1 MNRMT
6 CNEFEI
12 LLADYLDGTLAT
24 EEKGAIEEHRNTCAS
39 CAELALDAAGAM
51 AFIERAA
58 TVDPPPAM
66 VNRILFEVTSG
77 ASRTVIKPSW
87 IERLLGRRAG
97 FILQPRFA
105 MGMAMAVISVA
116 MVGRFWG
123 AAESGVARSWDRA
136 VKGYENLQ
144 LVYEVQTQLEE
155 WAQERGSASGT
166 QDGTQGGT
174 QSGSQNGA
182 GPSSN
187 PSQTNGGAE
196 KK

>member
-1 MNRMT
+1 MT
-6 CNEFEI
+6 CTEFEI
-12 LLADYLDGTLAT
+12 LLADYLDGTLPAA
-24 EEKGAIEEHRNTCAS
+24 EKSAVEEHRDACAS
-39 CAELALDAAGAM
+39 CAELASDAAGAM

-77 ASRTVIKPSW
+77 ASRSVIKPSW
-87 IERLLGRRAG
+87 FERLLGRRAG

-155 WAQERGSASGT
+155 WSQERGSASGA
-166 QDGTQGGT
+166 QGGA
-174 QSGSQNGA
+174 QNGSQKEA
-182 GPSSN
+182 SPSSN
-187 PSQTNGGAE
+187 PDQRTGGADN
-196 KK
+196 K

>member
-12 LLADYLDGTLAT
+12 LLADYLDGTLAN

-51 AFIERAA
+51 AFIERAS

-66 VNRILFEVTSG
+66 VNRILFEVTNG

-155 WAQERGSASGT
+155 WAQERRSS
-166 QDGTQGGT
+166 DGAQG
-174 QSGSQNGA
+174 GSQNGA
-182 GPSSN
+182 SPSSN
-187 PSQTNGGAE
+187 PAQKTGGAE

>member
-1 MNRMT
+1 MNGMT

-77 ASRTVIKPSW
+77 ASRTVIEPSW

-155 WAQERGSASGT
+155 WAQERGSA
-166 QDGTQGGT
+166 DGTQGG
-174 QSGSQNGA
+174 SQNGA
-182 GPSSN
+182 SSSSN
-187 PSQTNGGAE
+187 PARKTGGAE

>member
-1 MNRMT
+1 MSPMT
-6 CNEFEI
+6 CTEFEI
-12 LLADYLDGTLAT
+12 LLADFLDGTLAAG
-24 EEKGAIEEHRNTCAS
+24 EKAAIEEHRNACAS
-39 CAELALDAAGAM
+39 CAELAIDAAGAM

-66 VNRILFEVTSG
+66 VNRILFEVTNG
-77 ASRTVIKPSW
+77 ASRSVIKPSW

-105 MGMAMAVISVA
+105 MGMAMAVISLA

-123 AAESGVARSWDRA
+123 AAESGIERSWDRA

-155 WAQERGSASGT
+155 WAQERGPAGGS
-166 QDGTQGGT
+166 QGE
-174 QSGSQNGA
+174 SQNGTSPA
-182 GPSSN
+182 ERSN
-187 PSQTNGGAE
+187 PGQRSGGAE
-196 KK
+196 NK

>member
-1 MNRMT
+1 MSRIT
-6 CNEFEI
+6 CTEFEI
-12 LLADYLDGTLAT
+12 LLADYLDGTLAAG
-24 EEKGAIEEHRNTCAS
+24 EKAAVEEHRNACAS
-39 CAELALDAAGAM
+39 CAELAIDAAGAI

-105 MGMAMAVISVA
+105 MGMAMAVISIA
-116 MVGRFWG
+116 MVGRFWS
-123 AAESGVARSWDRA
+123 AAESGVARSWDRV

-144 LVYEVQTQLEE
+144 VVYDVQTQLEE
-155 WAQERGSASGT
+155 WAQERQSAN
-166 QDGTQGGT
+166 DT
-174 QSGSQNGA
+174 QSGAQ
-182 GPSSN
+182 
-187 PSQTNGGAE
+187 

>member
-1 MNRMT
+1 MSGIT
-6 CNEFEI
+6 CTEFEI
-12 LLADYLDGTLAT
+12 LLADYLDGTLASG
-24 EEKGAIEEHRNTCAS
+24 EKAAIEEHRNACAS
-39 CAELALDAAGAM
+39 CAELAIDAAGAV
-51 AFIERAA
+51 AFIERAS

-77 ASRTVIKPSW
+77 ASRSVIKPSW

-105 MGMAMAVISVA
+105 MGMAMAVISLA

-123 AAESGVARSWDRA
+123 AAESGIERSWDRA

-155 WAQERGSASGT
+155 WAQERGSAGA
-166 QDGTQGGT
+166 TQG
-174 QSGSQNGA
+174 GSQNGTSPA
-182 GPSSN
+182 QSSN
-187 PSQTNGGAE
+187 PAQRSGGAE
-196 KK
+196 NK

>member
-1 MNRMT
+1 MSRIT
-6 CNEFEI
+6 CTEFEI
-12 LLADYLDGTLAT
+12 LLADYLDGTLAAG
-24 EEKGAIEEHRNTCAS
+24 EKAAVEEHRNACAS
-39 CAELALDAAGAM
+39 CAELAIDAAGAM

-105 MGMAMAVISVA
+105 MGMAMAVISIA
-116 MVGRFWG
+116 MVGRFWS

-144 LVYEVQTQLEE
+144 VVYDVQTQLEE
-155 WAQERGSASGT
+155 WSQERQSAN
-166 QDGTQGGT
+166 DTQGGA
-174 QSGSQNGA
+174 Q
-182 GPSSN
+182 
-187 PSQTNGGAE
+187 